1 MISSHPP
8 ATSKEIGKKEQHFV
22 ALTIDKGINLVFLFV
37 FRTLMLEQRIDFCYP
52 P

>member
-1 MISSHPP
+1 MINSPP
-8 ATSKEIGKKEQHFV
+8 SATSKEIGKKEQHFV

-37 FRTLMLEQRIDFCYP
+37 FRTLMIERGIDFGYP